1 MPFPPL
7 GFVIVCTTASI
18 DATID
23 ITPHDTLP
31 RFRIHLRHCMQ
42 LFKKM
47 TMNKVVV
54 SAAVL
59 AAGLSA
65 VAAQGTV
72 VGAAEPG
79 TMDDTFTIP
88 FADFRADTK
97 ATQDAGCGSTF
108 AGCHGKFTQL
118 SHEVAGKV
126 TVLDDCTFRIEGWQ
140 FDGKGPAVE
149 WCALL
154 P

>member
-1 MPFPPL
+1 
-7 GFVIVCTTASI
+7 
-18 DATID
+18 
-23 ITPHDTLP
+23 
-31 RFRIHLRHCMQ
+31 
-42 LFKKM
+42 
-47 TMNKVVV
+47 MNKVVV

-79 TMDDTFTIP
+79 TMAQTFTEP
-88 FADFRADTK
+88 YTAFV
-97 ATQDAGCGSTF
+97 ATAGAKKSGCGSSF

-126 TVLDDCTFRIEGWQ
+126 TVLDDCTFRIQGWQ
-140 FDGKGPAVE
+140 FDGLGPAVE
-149 WCALL
+149 WCALQALLLEL
-154 P
+154 PVHRLARYVTHVFVVTV